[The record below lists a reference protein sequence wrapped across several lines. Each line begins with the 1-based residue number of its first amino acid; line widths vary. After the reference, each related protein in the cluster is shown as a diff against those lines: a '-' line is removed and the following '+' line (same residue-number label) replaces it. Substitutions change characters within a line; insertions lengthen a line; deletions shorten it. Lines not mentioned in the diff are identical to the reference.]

1 MFFIPAVDFHI
12 SFSLAVSFYYLY
24 NFRIAKLFYVFLEI
38 GPLSTQEKLA
48 SKKAFTTF
56 EVAVICDV
64 TPVTI
69 QNWIDKE
76 WLRAYRTPGG
86 HRRVLRE
93 DLLSFLE
100 SRNMP
105 HILEDKSGP
114 PRVLIVDDEKD
125 ITELIQ
131 EVLLLDNPQ
140 YEIEIAH
147 DGFRAGVLCA
157 NLNPDVVLLDLM
169 LPGIDGFEVCRQIK
183 QGARGSDISVI
194 AITGYD
200 DPDYKK
206 RILQLGATHYLQK
219 PIDLTKVTELVRETV
234 SKRVGNPAAS

>member
-1 MFFIPAVDFHI
+1 MTTQG
-12 SFSLAVSFYYLY
+12 
-24 NFRIAKLFYVFLEI
+24 N
-38 GPLSTQEKLA
+38 LS

-56 EVAVICDV
+56 EVAEICDV

-69 QNWIDKE
+69 QNWIDKN
-76 WLRAYRTPGG
+76 WLQAYRTPGG

-100 SRNMP
+100 SRKMP
-105 HILEDKSGP
+105 HILEGKAGP
-114 PRVLIVDDEKD
+114 PCILIVDDEKD

-131 EVLLLDNPQ
+131 DVLLLDNPL
-140 YEIEIAH
+140 YKIEIAH

-157 NLNPDVVLLDLM
+157 NLKPDVVLLDLM

-183 QGARGSDISVI
+183 QSARGSEISVI

-200 DPDYKK
+200 DPEYKK

-219 PIDLTKVTELVRETV
+219 PIDLGKVKELVKEAV
-234 SKRVGNPAAS
+234 SKRAENPATP